1 MFGITAS
8 SVHKRCQAGQ
18 LPFLAPTPD
27 RRLFSPRV
35 LEAYQIVGGAPV
47 YRRLYDEAYR
57 VSRNPDMAR
66 AQASVELIRLARMED
81 EQSNQPQRTGPVVVV
96 IGDGDKGRRLAEA
109 LRGLY

>member
-18 LPFLAPTPD
+18 LPYISPTPD

-35 LEAYQIVGGAPV
+35 LEAYQVVGGAPV

-57 VSRNPDMAR
+57 TTRNPDMAR
-66 AQASVELIRLARMED
+66 AQASVELVRLARMED
-81 EQSNQPQRTGPVVVV
+81 EQPTEPQRTGPVVVV
-96 IGDGDKGRRLAEA
+96 IGDGDRGRQLADA
-109 LRGLY
+109 LRGLC